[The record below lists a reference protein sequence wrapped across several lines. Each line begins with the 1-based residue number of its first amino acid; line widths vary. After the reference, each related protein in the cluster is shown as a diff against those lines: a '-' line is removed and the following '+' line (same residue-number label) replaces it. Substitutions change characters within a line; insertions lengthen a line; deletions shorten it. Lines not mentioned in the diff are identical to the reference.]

1 MLCFSITFIPSPS
14 FLSFMYLFI
23 YFWLHW
29 VFTAVHGLLTEVPS
43 LVTKHRLQGV
53 RASVV
58 AAPGLQRDPSAVYV
72 QRTAVYESGGQPV
85 TRTGRNHLLSSVS
98 HPIYGIFRSQNRLR
112 QKSSASSSKSPS
124 SLPADTTNNVE
135 AETNYPI

>member
-1 MLCFSITFIPSPS
+1 MVGLCGCTGFSLVGADGTSS
-14 FLSFMYLFI
+14 L
-23 YFWLHW
+23 
-29 VFTAVHGLLTEVPS
+29 VEVRGLLIAVAS
-43 LVTKHRLQGV
+43 LVAEHRLQGE

-98 HPIYGIFRSQNRLR
+98 HPIYGIFRSRMWII
-112 QKSSASSSKSPS
+112 
-124 SLPADTTNNVE
+124 
-135 AETNYPI
+135 NYS

>member
-1 MLCFSITFIPSPS
+1 ML
-14 FLSFMYLFI
+14 
-23 YFWLHW
+23 
-29 VFTAVHGLLTEVPS
+29 GLCGCTGFS
-43 LVTKHRLQGV
+43 LVVADGTSSLVEVRGLRIAVASLVAEHRLQGE

-112 QKSSASSSKSPS
+112 LLSLCKTVAS
-124 SLPADTTNNVE
+124 V
-135 AETNYPI
+135 